1 MAANTFVEGDS
12 SYSVELA
19 PPRRRSDS
27 EKRRKTSDLASLG
40 NILNAKD
47 IDEVSDDSVEAG
59 QRRECRSDGPIAG
72 NSDQKEWEHPDRLAR
87 KAEWARASRHRKKT
101 YMQNLE
107 ETVADLKRQLAQ
119 PGTSAHFDPMLAEAQ
134 RQQEQRQIVRQLR
147 AELCEPQAPRERSV
161 SCLLDRFQHNA
172 EARMF
177 NVDFHIDCLTECLAN
192 GPEDAL
198 FAATRP
204 VNVPAIDF
212 ASLRYRVNELAA
224 VIKSELTRLN
234 DSSHSQIA
242 RGSSIR
248 MASAIVAAAGQT

>member
-1 MAANTFVEGDS
+1 MQISTSASQA
-12 SYSVELA
+12 
-19 PPRRRSDS
+19 
-27 EKRRKTSDLASLG
+27 KRRKTSELASLG
-40 NILNAKD
+40 NILHV
-47 IDEVSDDSVEAG
+47 DELSDDPVDAG
-59 QRRECRSDGPIAG
+59 QRRECRSDGLSAG

-134 RQQEQRQIVRQLR
+134 RQHEQRQIVRQLR
-147 AELCEPQAPRERSV
+147 AELCEPQAPRERIV

-172 EARMF
+172 KARMF

-204 VNVPAIDF
+204 VNVPAVDF
-212 ASLRYRVNELAA
+212 AGLRYRLNELAA
-224 VIKSELTRLN
+224 DIKSELTRLN

-248 MASAIVAAAGQT
+248 MASAIVVAAGLT